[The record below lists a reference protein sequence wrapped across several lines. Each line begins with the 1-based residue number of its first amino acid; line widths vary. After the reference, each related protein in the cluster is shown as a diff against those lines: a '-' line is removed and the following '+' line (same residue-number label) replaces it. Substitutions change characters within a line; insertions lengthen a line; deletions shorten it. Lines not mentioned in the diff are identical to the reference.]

1 MRKPVLHTHRQ
12 PPRNSKK
19 RARGVDTEE
28 EEEEE
33 EEEDEGAGAPDEV
46 SNEPEG
52 FHIAYPPSTPWL
64 DLRETET

>member
-1 MRKPVLHTHRQ
+1 MLRTHRK

-19 RARGVDTEE
+19 RARGART

-46 SNEPEG
+46 INKTEG
-52 FHIAYPPSTPWL
+52 IHIAYPPSTPWL
-64 DLRETET
+64 DL